1 MQQHKPQNEVELVG
15 VKQAIS
21 RQVSYDESDAL
32 SSMVLSLLV
41 LCCLGY
47 DIKNGQ
53 HPSEGRIRCPR
64 ALGASELSL
73 CVFMRFDQGDNV
85 EKLLESE

>member
-1 MQQHKPQNEVELVG
+1 MVAQ
-15 VKQAIS
+15 QAIS
-21 RQVSYDESDAL
+21 RQVCHYASDAFSPIDL
-32 SSMVLSLLV
+32 FLALFLA

-47 DIKNGQ
+47 VPKNVQ
-53 HPSEGRIRCPR
+53 HPSEGRIHWSRG
-64 ALGASELSL
+64 LGAFELSL